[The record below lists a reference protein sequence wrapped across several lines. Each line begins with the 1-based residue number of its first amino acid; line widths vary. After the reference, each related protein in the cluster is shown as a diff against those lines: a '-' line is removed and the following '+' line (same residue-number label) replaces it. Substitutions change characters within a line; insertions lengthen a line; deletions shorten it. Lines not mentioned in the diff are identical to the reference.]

1 MSTVVHM
8 ANRGSESPGGYR
20 FWRSVVR
27 FWFAL
32 SSHKV
37 RLLNAAK
44 AVEETPAVFA
54 VSHPAGF
61 WEALIL
67 IGAFER
73 EIHCLVE
80 RRLIHGRLREFLATR
95 LGMIPYDETEEGW
108 ASALGACSF
117 ALTRGGAM
125 TVFAS
130 KPATDT
136 GRGHPVSQIVARV
149 LREAESRESGSLRV
163 SIFPLHVLLPAEGS
177 RSRGSLVYVGSP
189 VSTTVPAAAPGET
202 AAPDAGALARAIEAR
217 VQHNAF
223 RLQPEDMELF
233 LRDLEELLRLNLAEQ
248 WSSRARWKQDAEG
261 FKLSSLVGK
270 WADQVNILDPG
281 RLISMRESLEACR
294 EMRRRSSLH
303 RLEVEAAGTWLR
315 SALQRVAV
323 YVESVIGLLVA
334 AYGLLNHLAI
344 LCALYAAGSFRKR
357 NRRDPTTEWTI
368 RVAVVLGFY
377 TFQVLLLAHFEGRAA
392 AGYYAPTLP
401 LTGAYLLR
409 YVWLLRHRTRLAVLE
424 LLMPAQ
430 TRKARRMRSQ
440 FLQEIDRSLRVHE
453 EALGVSR

>member
-1 MSTVVHM
+1 MSTDAHA
-8 ANRGSESPGGYR
+8 ANRASEVPGGYR

-44 AVEETPAVFA
+44 AEEETPAVFA
-54 VSHPAGF
+54 ISHPASF
-61 WEALIL
+61 REALIL
-67 IGAFER
+67 ITAFER

-80 RRLIHGRLREFLATR
+80 RRTIQGRLREFLATR
-95 LGMIPYDETEEGW
+95 LGMIPYDESEEGW
-108 ASALGACSF
+108 ASAHAACSF
-117 ALTRGGAM
+117 VLSGGGAV

-130 KPATDT
+130 KPVADI
-136 GRGHPVSQIVARV
+136 GRGHSGSQIAARV
-149 LREAESRESGSLRV
+149 LQEAESRESGSLRV
-163 SIFPLHVLLPAEGS
+163 SLFPLHVLQPPEGS
-177 RSRGSLVYVGSP
+177 RSRESLVYVGSP
-189 VSTTVPAAAPGET
+189 VGSKVPAGAQGEA
-202 AAPDAGALARAIEAR
+202 AAPDAGALTRAIEAR
-217 VQHNAF
+217 FQDNAF

-233 LRDLEELLRLNLAEQ
+233 LQDLEELLRLDLAEQ
-248 WSSRARWKQDAEG
+248 WSSRPRWKQDAEG

-270 WADQVNILDPG
+270 WAEQVNILDPG
-281 RLISMRESLEACR
+281 RLISIRESLEACR

-344 LCALYAAGSFRKR
+344 LCVLYLAGSFRKHD
-357 NRRDPTTEWTI
+357 RRDPTTEWTI

-377 TFQVLLLAHFEGRAA
+377 TLQVLLLAHFEGRAA

-430 TRKARRMRSQ
+430 TRKVRRMRSQ
-440 FLQEIDRSLRVHE
+440 FLQEIDRSLRVDE